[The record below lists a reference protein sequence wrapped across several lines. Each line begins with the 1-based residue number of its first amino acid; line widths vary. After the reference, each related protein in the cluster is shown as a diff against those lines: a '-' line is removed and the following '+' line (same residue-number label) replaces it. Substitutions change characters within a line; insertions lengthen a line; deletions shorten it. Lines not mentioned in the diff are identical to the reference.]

1 MGIKNKITGVM
12 VDLIIERKQDRT
24 FNYTYQDIQKELLE
38 KFDTSVSINS
48 IRLRYLKATQNASLS
63 PVTAPISAQASIAP
77 KNAPEAVKRPRAEP
91 IRNNGLRAIKLTE
104 EEIRELEEELKS
116 FY

>member
-12 VDLIIERKQDRT
+12 VDLIVERKQDRT

-48 IRLRYLKATQNASLS
+48 IRLRYLKATQNAPIR
-63 PVTAPISAQASIAP
+63 PVAVQTSIKP
-77 KNAPEAVKRPRAEP
+77 KIAPEAVKKPLSKPCAFD
-91 IRNNGLRAIKLTE
+91 GLRAKKLTE
-104 EEIRELEEELKS
+104 EEINALNEELKG
-116 FY
+116 F

>member
-12 VDLIIERKQDRT
+12 IDLIVERKQDRT

-48 IRLRYLKATQNASLS
+48 IRLRYLKATQNAPVS
-63 PVTAPISAQASIAP
+63 PVIAPISAQASIAP
-77 KNAPEAVKRPRAEP
+77 QNASEAVKKPRAEQP
-91 IRNNGLRAIKLTE
+91 RHNGLKARQLTE
-104 EEIRELEEELKS
+104 EEINELHEELKG
-116 FY
+116 F